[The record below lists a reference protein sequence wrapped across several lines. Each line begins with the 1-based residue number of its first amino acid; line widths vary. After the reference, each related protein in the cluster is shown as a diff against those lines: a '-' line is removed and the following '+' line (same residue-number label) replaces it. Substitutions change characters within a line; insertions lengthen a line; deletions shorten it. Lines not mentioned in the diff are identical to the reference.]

1 MSIGTFREWLRESE
15 LNEALVKE
23 VDLSKIKSD
32 KDAYS
37 DTHNILIDKKN
48 KRLLMTNYYGEDKAI
63 LNYQEKL
70 NKELKKYKIKQ
81 VLYMFDDRDNKYRN
95 SLFEIE

>member
-1 MSIGTFREWLRESE
+1 MSIGTFREWLREQE

-48 KRLLMTNYYGEDKAI
+48 KRLLMTNYYGEDKVI
-63 LNYQEKL
+63 VN
-70 NKELKKYKIKQ
+70 
-81 VLYMFDDRDNKYRN
+81 F
-95 SLFEIE
+95 

>member
-1 MSIGTFREWLRESE
+1 MKTFREWLRESE

-48 KRLLMTNYYGEDKAI
+48 KRLLMTNYYGEDKVI

>member
-1 MSIGTFREWLRESE
+1 MKTFREWLRESE

-48 KRLLMTNYYGEDKAI
+48 KRLLMTNYYGEDKVI

-81 VLYMFDDRDNKYRN
+81 VLYMFDDRDNEYRN

>member
-48 KRLLMTNYYGEDKAI
+48 KRLLMTNYYGEDKVI